1 MSFIQVGEHFIIRC
15 FHVDIWTL
23 SDYRIAN
30 GKPMAFWN
38 AGIPL
43 SSLIFCQVT
52 FGLYGMLSFAPMN
65 TAVPGRSVLST
76 RRDLEVYS
84 YLADEPMFHQGWCV
98 EGEVQSFQYKVD
110 NEW

>member
-1 MSFIQVGEHFIIRC
+1 MLTFERF
-15 FHVDIWTL
+15 
-23 SDYRIAN
+23 RIAN

-38 AGIPL
+38 AIIPL
-43 SSLIFCQVT
+43 SSLIFCQV
-52 FGLYGMLSFAPMN
+52 L
-65 TAVPGRSVLST
+65 GRSVLST